1 MHQNQLVN
9 LNIIMEVVEKAK
21 LLGII
26 IKQNEPLSVYTTFRI
41 GGAAKYFALAKNIE
55 EIEKLWALAEK
66 DKLPVL
72 ILGGGSNILI
82 NNAGFLG
89 LVIKINNSRFKIKED
104 LIECEAGAL
113 LSKVMGEAMGAGLLG
128 LEWAAGIPGTIG
140 GAIRGNAGA
149 YGGEMSHSVKSVKIL
164 RKGKIKELKNKD
176 CQFNYRQ
183 SIFKETDNRDIILS
197 AVLKLARASNPA
209 KIEEAKERIR
219 KTLKER
225 GQKFGG
231 FSAGSVFKNIC
242 LSTEE
247 IKKFKD
253 RFPQLPSQFVEYRKI
268 PAAWLID
275 ECGLRGRQI
284 GGAKISDSHAGII
297 INETEATAEDVI
309 MLISVIKQKV
319 RSKFSI
325 QLMEEIEYVGF

>member
-1 MHQNQLVN
+1 LHQNQLVN